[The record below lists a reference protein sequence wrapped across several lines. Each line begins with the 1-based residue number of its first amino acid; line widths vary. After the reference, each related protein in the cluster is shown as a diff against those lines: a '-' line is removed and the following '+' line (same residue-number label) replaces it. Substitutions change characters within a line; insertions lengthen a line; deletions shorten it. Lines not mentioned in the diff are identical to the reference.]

1 MNGMPHMHRASRP
14 IAENSVPDAV
24 HLTCFA
30 EVFVMHKFRIQF
42 SKTARAA
49 YLSHLDTMRTLQRAF
64 ARAKIPAKHTEGFN
78 PHAYISIALPLSL
91 GYTSE
96 CEYVDF
102 VLLELLSEEE
112 VLTRLNAAL
121 PEGFKALRAY
131 EQELKVK
138 EIVGAKFIL
147 KFEYDNGYDDDTVSK
162 LTELFSRESIIVMKK
177 SKRGE
182 TETDIAPMIYSID
195 FVPEKDGIRVL
206 AHLAAGN
213 TVSLNP
219 EYLLR
224 AIKKEAG
231 ELLPDFVS
239 FHRFSVT
246 CTDGQTFH

>member
-1 MNGMPHMHRASRP
+1 
-14 IAENSVPDAV
+14 
-24 HLTCFA
+24 
-30 EVFVMHKFRIQF
+30 MHKFRIQF
-42 SKTARAA
+42 SKTGRAA

-112 VLTRLNAAL
+112 ILSRLNAAL
-121 PEGFKALRAY
+121 PDGFKALRAY

-138 EIVGAKFIL
+138 EIAGAKFIL
-147 KFEYDNGYDDDTVSK
+147 KFEYDNGYDDATVSK
-162 LTELFSRESIIVMKK
+162 LKALFARESIVVMKK

-182 TETDIAPMIYSID
+182 TETDIAPMIYSIE
-195 FVPEKDGIRVL
+195 FVPEKEGIRVL

-224 AIKKEAG
+224 VIEKEEA
-231 ELLPDFVS
+231 ELLPDFAS

-246 CTDGQTFH
+246 CTDGQNFH